1 MEKSKVF
8 IITGEQGAGK
18 TTKLT
23 EIIELL
29 KPVIPNI
36 FGFYAIGEWEDGLRK
51 LFHIV
56 DIQKG
61 ESHLLCTRKGR
72 TTNSR
77 GAFVF
82 FQQTIEKGEKI
93 VLEGINQKG
102 GLAII
107 DEIGRFEVEG
117 KVWYNVF
124 NKLLN
129 NNFPVLITVRKNMLE
144 KVIRYFG
151 IEHPM
156 IFTLAEE
163 NANISQKILE
173 ILLLEK

>member
-18 TTKLT
+18 TTRLT
-23 EIIELL
+23 EIVELL
-29 KPVIPNI
+29 KPVFPDI
-36 FGFYAIGEWEDGLRK
+36 FGFYAFGEWEDGLRK

-72 TTNSR
+72 TANSR

-82 FQQTIEKGEKI
+82 IQQTIEKGEKI

-107 DEIGRFEVEG
+107 DEIGRFELEG
-117 KVWYNVF
+117 KVWYNIF
-124 NKLLN
+124 NKLIIS
-129 NNFPVLITVRKNMLE
+129 NFPVLITVRENTLE

-151 IEHPM
+151 IEHPV
-156 IFTLAEE
+156 IFTLAED
-163 NANISQKILE
+163 NATISQNILE
-173 ILLLEK
+173 NLLKK